1 MAEFFSA
8 SDIVGTAI
16 EIERRGRNVYTKAA
30 AAATNPDVK
39 RFLEFFAGEEA
50 RHQGIFEA
58 MAGRVGKA
66 EIPAGSNEDEYMD
79 YVQALL
85 DSHAL
90 FNGGAPEKDLAN
102 AADAIAAIE
111 LASRFEKDTI
121 LYFREMMDLLQP
133 AEAKIVKQCL
143 DEERGHLRQLRS
155 MLVTLKKKQA

>member
-1 MAEFFSA
+1 MANFFNA
-8 SDIVGTAI
+8 SDIVGTAV
-16 EIERRGRNVYTKAA
+16 EIERRGRNVYTQAA
-30 AAATNPDVK
+30 AGATNPDVK

-50 RHQGIFEA
+50 RHQALFEA

-66 EIPAGSNEDEYMD
+66 AIPAGSDEEEYMD

-90 FNGGAPEKDLAN
+90 FCGGAPEKDLAD

-121 LYFREMMDLLQP
+121 LYFREMMDLLP
-133 AEAKIVKQCL
+133 AAEAGIVKQCL
-143 DEERGHLRQLRS
+143 DEERGHLRQLRG
-155 MLVTLKKKQA
+155 MLAKLRNNG

>member
-39 RFLEFFAGEEA
+39 RFLKFFAGEEA
-50 RHQGIFEA
+50 RHQAIFEA
-58 MAGRVGKA
+58 MGDRVGKA
-66 EIPAGSNEDEYMD
+66 EIPAGSDADEYMD

-90 FNGGAPEKDLAN
+90 FCGGAPEKDLAD
-102 AADAIAAIE
+102 AADAEAAIE

-121 LYFREMMDLLQP
+121 LYFREMMDLLP
-133 AEAKIVKQCL
+133 ANEAGIVKQCL
-143 DEERGHLRQLRS
+143 EEERGHLRMLRG
-155 MLVTLKKKQA
+155 MLAKLRQAH

>member
-1 MAEFFSA
+1 MARFFSA

-16 EIERRGRNVYTKAA
+16 EIERRGRNVYAKAA
-30 AAATNPDVK
+30 FAATNPDVK

-50 RHQGIFEA
+50 RHLTIFEA
-58 MAGRVGKA
+58 MAGRVGQA
-66 EIPAGSNEDEYMD
+66 QIPAGSNEEEYMD

-90 FNGGAPEKDLAN
+90 FCGGAPEQDLAN

-121 LYFREMMDLLQP
+121 LYFREMMDLLP
-133 AEAKIVKQCL
+133 AAEAGVVKQCL
-143 DEERGHLRQLRS
+143 DEERGHLRQLRK
-155 MLVTLKKKQA
+155 MLATLRSQG

>member
-1 MAEFFSA
+1 MAQFFDA

-16 EIERRGRNVYTKAA
+16 EIERRGRNVYTQAA
-30 AAATNPDVK
+30 AAAKNPDVK

-58 MAGRVGKA
+58 MAKRVGQA
-66 EIPAGSNEDEYMD
+66 EIPPGSDAGEYMD

-90 FNGGAPEKDLAN
+90 FCGGAPEKDLAN
-102 AADAIAAIE
+102 AADAEAAIE

-121 LYFREMMDLLQP
+121 LYFREMMDLVP
-133 AEAKIVKQCL
+133 PTESATVKSCL
-143 DEERGHLRQLRS
+143 EEERGHLRQLRT
-155 MLVTLKKKQA
+155 MLAKLRKAR

>member
-1 MAEFFSA
+1 MASFFSA

-16 EIERRGRNVYTKAA
+16 EIERRGRNVYIKAA

-39 RFLEFFAGEEA
+39 KFLEFFAGEEG
-50 RHQGIFEA
+50 RHLAIFEG
-58 MAGRVGKA
+58 MAGRIDKI
-66 EIPAGSNEDEYMD
+66 EIPAGSNEEEYME

-90 FNGGAPEKDLAN
+90 FCGGAPEKDLAD

-121 LYFREMMDLLQP
+121 LYFREMMDLMP
-133 AEAKIVKQCL
+133 AAESGIVKQVL
-143 DEERGHLRQLRS
+143 DEERGHLRQLRG
-155 MLVTLKKKQA
+155 MLATLRRNA

>member
-1 MAEFFSA
+1 MARFFNA

-16 EIERRGRNVYTKAA
+16 EIERRGRNVYTQAA

-50 RHQGIFEA
+50 RHQAIFES
-58 MAGRVGKA
+58 MATRVGQI
-66 EIPAGSNEDEYMD
+66 EVPPGSDADEYMD

-90 FNGGAPEKDLAN
+90 FCGGAPEKDLAD
-102 AADAIAAIE
+102 AADAVAAIE

-121 LYFREMMDLLQP
+121 LYFREMMDLLP
-133 AEAKIVKQCL
+133 PSETEAVRQCL
-143 DEERGHLRQLRS
+143 DEERGHLRQLRG
-155 MLVTLKKKQA
+155 MLANLRQQK

>member
-1 MAEFFSA
+1 MASFFSA

-16 EIERRGRNVYTKAA
+16 EIERRGRNVYSKAA

-39 RFLEFFAGEEA
+39 SFLQFFAGEEA
-50 RHQGIFEA
+50 RHQAIFEA
-58 MAGRVGKA
+58 MAGRIAKTKV
-66 EIPAGSNEDEYMD
+66 PAGATEEEYME

-90 FNGGAPEKDLAN
+90 FCGGAPEKDLAD

-121 LYFREMMDLLQP
+121 LYFREMMDLMP
-133 AEAKIVKQCL
+133 VAESGIVKQVL
-143 DEERGHLRQLRS
+143 DEERGHLRQLRG
-155 MLVTLKKKQA
+155 MLATLRRNA

>member
-1 MAEFFSA
+1 MAEFFNA

-16 EIERRGRNVYTKAA
+16 EIERRGRNVYTQAA

-50 RHQGIFEA
+50 RHQAIFEG

-66 EIPAGSNEDEYMD
+66 EIPAGSNAEEYMD

-90 FNGGAPEKDLAN
+90 FCGGAPEKDLAN
-102 AADAIAAIE
+102 AADAVEAIE

-121 LYFREMMDLLQP
+121 LYFREMMDLLP
-133 AEAKIVKQCL
+133 AAESDIVKQCL
-143 DEERGHLRQLRS
+143 DEERGHLRQLRG
-155 MLVTLKKKQA
+155 MLAKLLRAR

>member
-1 MAEFFSA
+1 MAQFFSA

-30 AAATNPDVK
+30 AAAKDPDVK

-50 RHQGIFEA
+50 RHQAIFEA
-58 MAGRVGKA
+58 MGKRVGQA
-66 EIPAGSNEDEYMD
+66 EIPPGSDADEYMD

-90 FNGGAPEKDLAN
+90 FCGGAPEKDLAD
-102 AADAIAAIE
+102 AADVEAAIE

-121 LYFREMMDLLQP
+121 LYFREMMDLLP
-133 AEAKIVKQCL
+133 EAETGTVKKCL
-143 DEERGHLRQLRS
+143 EEERGHLRQLRT
-155 MLVTLKKKQA
+155 MLAKLRKAR